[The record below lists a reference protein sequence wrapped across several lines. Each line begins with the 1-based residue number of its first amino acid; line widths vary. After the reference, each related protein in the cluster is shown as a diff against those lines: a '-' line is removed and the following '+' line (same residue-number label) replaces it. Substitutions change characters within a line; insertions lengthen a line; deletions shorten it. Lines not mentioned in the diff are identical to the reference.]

1 MHGTPPT
8 TWRPY
13 TFPSGRRISARFE
26 SGIRGEGNFYVPSL
40 ILQAEEDAYVITACI
55 PGAERDELNLVLQGS
70 VLRITGVRRQREQC
84 ACGDPGEDARYLSRF
99 TREVCLSREVD
110 VEHIEAH
117 FENGML
123 EVRLPFVEAHRTQ
136 EDEARS
142 IDIQ

>member
-40 ILQAEEDAYVITACI
+40 SLEVQEDAYLITACI
-55 PGAERDELNLVLQGS
+55 PGAERDELCVALHGS
-70 VLRITGVRRQREQC
+70 LLRITGVRRQRQRRDRNGAE
-84 ACGDPGEDARYLSRF
+84 EDTRYLSQF
-99 TREVCLSREVD
+99 TREVCLTREVD
-110 VEHIEAH
+110 PEEIEAR
-117 FENGML
+117 FQNGML
-123 EVRLPFVEAHRTQ
+123 QIRLPFAETRRSE
-136 EDEARS
+136 EDEARL